1 MTRAKILIAATAVA
15 TLSATFAYAGDTS
28 HGHGGGSDG
37 VGSNIINGQINLQS
51 QFSNLTGNID
61 GVAGDAVA
69 QSAAAGNMID
79 IITMN
84 NTRVQNSQIVGPG
97 SAIDSNVN
105 ANISNVWGSTGVSSQ
120 AICNGASVSTD
131 PMLTSV
137 NSYQKCDSSDPSTS
151 IKANIN
157 GIGGDAVVQGMA
169 LGNSFE
175 ADTNAANMPIV
186 SKQINNS
193 LTTSTVRATVSNVS
207 GSTSLT
213 SSAIGN
219 TGQIIHYSSH

>member
-1 MTRAKILIAATAVA
+1 MIRAKTLIAATAA
-15 TLSATFAYAGDTS
+15 AMLSATFVYAGDTS
-28 HGHGGGSDG
+28 QTGST
-37 VGSNIINGQINLQS
+37 IINGQINLQS
-51 QFSNLTGNID
+51 QFSNLTGTID
-61 GVAGDAVA
+61 GVAGDAAA

-84 NTRVQNSQIVGPG
+84 NTHVLNSQIVGPG

-120 AICNGASVSTD
+120 ALCNGASVSTD

-137 NSYQKCDSSDPSTS
+137 NSTQKCDSSDPSAS
-151 IKANIN
+151 IKANISN
-157 GIGGDAVVQGMA
+157 IGGNAVVQGMA

-186 SKQINNS
+186 SHQFNNS
-193 LTTSTVRATVSNVS
+193 LTTSTVHANVSNIG

-219 TGQIIHYSSH
+219 TGQIIHYGH